1 MLCAVST
8 EVPPTSTA
16 SELLDLLARGDVDAA
31 LALVG
36 DQTLLKVP
44 GLSQTW
50 QGREK
55 IAAAVAAARTRF
67 EGLDY
72 LPHTRHIGE
81 GRVVDDATFSATMSG
96 TGDPLSSPTTLRL
109 THDGATISGITVD
122 VPPIVIRMG
131 QGQRI
136 DHRELA
142 VALAVTRLT
151 TPEHGLQTFALTQ
164 AVPMEPGAPVTA
176 PVMPKVSAY
185 DVPKPRPKIEL
196 PMPPPPAPPK
206 PERAGR
212 RKGLIVALMA
222 LLLAA
227 GGGGAWVVLSSG
239 GDEPS
244 VTPSETPTATKT
256 TTSPTPKPSKTPTP
270 TKTATPPPTIVLTAD
285 LAFASDSATLSAAAR
300 AKIRDLAAK
309 ARRAGVKGTIRVDGY
324 TDNVGSAE
332 HGLELSQ
339 ARADAVAAILRD
351 ALSGLDVT
359 IQAVGHGEA
368 DPIAS
373 NATAAGRAKNRR
385 VSITLPPTIKV

>member
-8 EVPPTSTA
+8 EVPPPSTA

-36 DQTLLKVP
+36 DQTVLKVP
-44 GLSQTW
+44 GLGQTW
-50 QGREK
+50 RGREQ
-55 IAAAVAAARTRF
+55 IAAAVAAARSRF
-67 EGLDY
+67 VGLDY
-72 LPHTRHIGE
+72 RPHTRHVGD
-81 GRVVDDATFSATMSG
+81 GRVVDDATFTATMSG
-96 TGDPLSSPTTLRL
+96 TGDPLNSPATLRL
-109 THDGATISGITVD
+109 TSDGDAISGVTVT

-142 VALAVTRLT
+142 VALAVTTLT
-151 TPEHGLQTFALTQ
+151 TPEHGLQTFALTT
-164 AVPMEPGAPVTA
+164 AVPMEPVAPVTA
-176 PVMPKVSAY
+176 PVLPKVSAY

-196 PMPPPPAPPK
+196 APPPPPAK

-212 RKGLIVALMA
+212 RTGLIVAVVA

-227 GGGGAWVVLSSG
+227 SGGGAWVVLSG
-239 GDEPS
+239 GDEPGA
-244 VTPSETPTATKT
+244 TPPPTSTPTPTKT
-256 TTSPTPKPSKTPTP
+256 TTSATPTPSKTPTP
-270 TKTATPPPTIVLTAD
+270 TKTATPPPTVVLTAD

-300 AKIRDLAAK
+300 AEIRDLARR
-309 ARRAGVKGTIRVDGY
+309 ARAAGVKGTIRVDGY
-324 TDNVGSAE
+324 TDNVGSAA

-339 ARADAVAAILRD
+339 ARANAVAAILRD

-368 DPIAS
+368 DPVAS
-373 NATAAGRAKNRR
+373 NKTAAGRAKNRR

>member
-8 EVPPTSTA
+8 EVPPSSTA

-36 DQTLLKVP
+36 DQTVLKVP

-50 QGREK
+50 QGREQ

-67 EGLDY
+67 EGLHY
-72 LPHTRHIGE
+72 RPHTRHVGD
-81 GRVVDDATFSATMSG
+81 GRVVDDATFTATMSG
-96 TGDPLSSPTTLRL
+96 TGDPLNSPANLRL
-109 THDGATISGITVD
+109 THDGATISGITVT
-122 VPPIVIRMG
+122 VPPIVLRMG
-131 QGQRI
+131 KGQRI

-142 VALAVTRLT
+142 VALAVTSMT
-151 TPEHGLQTFALTQ
+151 TPEHGLETFALTQ

-196 PMPPPPAPPK
+196 PPPPPPAPAK

-212 RKGLIVALMA
+212 RKGLIVAVVA

-227 GGGGAWVVLSSG
+227 GGGAGFVVLSSG
-239 GDEPS
+239 RDEPS
-244 VTPSETPTATKT
+244 VTPTETPTATKT
-256 TTSPTPKPSKTPTP
+256 TKSPSPTPSKSPSPTSTPTQKP
-270 TKTATPPPTIVLTAD
+270 NVVLTAD

-300 AKIRDLAAK
+300 AEIRDLAAK
-309 ARRAGVKGTIRVDGY
+309 ARRAGVKGTIKVDGY
-324 TDNVGSAE
+324 TDNVGSAQ

-368 DPIAS
+368 DPVAS
-373 NATAAGRAKNRR
+373 NKTAAGRAKNRR